1 MIRSKSP
8 VKSGNPPNRHG
19 IFFLKK
25 HVILEDFMKTKS
37 TPQRQP
43 MVDLTEVTHIL
54 NAQSSDVDLDP
65 FRMWGLILS
74 LLTEFKL
81 ACSLLSVGSLK

>member
-1 MIRSKSP
+1 
-8 VKSGNPPNRHG
+8 
-19 IFFLKK
+19 
-25 HVILEDFMKTKS
+25 MKTKS

>member
-1 MIRSKSP
+1 
-8 VKSGNPPNRHG
+8 
-19 IFFLKK
+19 
-25 HVILEDFMKTKS
+25 
-37 TPQRQP
+37 